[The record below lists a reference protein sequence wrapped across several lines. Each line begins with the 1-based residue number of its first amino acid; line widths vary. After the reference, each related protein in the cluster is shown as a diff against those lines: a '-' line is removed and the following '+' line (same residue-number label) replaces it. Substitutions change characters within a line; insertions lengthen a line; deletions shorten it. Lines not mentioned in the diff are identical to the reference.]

1 MPRPEGQRC
10 LVIAS
15 RQNTISRTR
24 SGSILHSF
32 PSPLPG
38 GSKATHG
45 NADTFSILDTIFS
58 EPEKTYFVL
67 DVMAWN
73 GCLLY
78 DCTAEFRT
86 FWAQSKLAEIAGG
99 ESCQGGFSFVPVPL
113 FPCNPEGMQAA
124 YSGMVPFQLRDG
136 LLFLNKEA
144 HYDLGSSPLALLWKD
159 VHSSRFSLDTDAA
172 GVVPQWQ
179 HVVLQFLDNGCLGT
193 GDDPPLIVGT
203 VPQALFL
210 SKPDQLRHRRLLRF
224 TIREG
229 GLNLREG
236 ELVGADLHFEGP
248 ANQRRGR
255 ADLSSKIVFQH
266 LARSNPITIGMLL
279 EVSGHDDSHRG
290 ELRP

>member
-113 FPCNPEGMQAA
+113 FPCNPGEKEFYGDLVGNAPRSIISKVQTADMTMCMQRACKPPTQA
-124 YSGMVPFQLRDG
+124 
-136 LLFLNKEA
+136 
-144 HYDLGSSPLALLWKD
+144 WC
-159 VHSSRFSLDTDAA
+159 HSSCEMGSFFSTKRHTMTWGL
-172 GVVPQWQ
+172 
-179 HVVLQFLDNGCLGT
+179 HH
-193 GDDPPLIVGT
+193 
-203 VPQALFL
+203 
-210 SKPDQLRHRRLLRF
+210 LRCC
-224 TIREG
+224 
-229 GLNLREG
+229 
-236 ELVGADLHFEGP
+236 
-248 ANQRRGR
+248 GR
-255 ADLSSKIVFQH
+255 TSTAPGF
-266 LARSNPITIGMLL
+266 PWTPMLP
-279 EVSGHDDSHRG
+279 V
-290 ELRP
+290 